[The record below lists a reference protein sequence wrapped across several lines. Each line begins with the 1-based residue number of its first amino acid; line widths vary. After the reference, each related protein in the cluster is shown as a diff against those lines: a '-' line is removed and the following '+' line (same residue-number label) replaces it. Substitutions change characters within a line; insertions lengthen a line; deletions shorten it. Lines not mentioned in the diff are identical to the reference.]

1 MLTEEI
7 TTNALRLSAVDRI
20 YLAEAL
26 LESLDITDSQV
37 EKKWIDESEK
47 RYHAYKEGQIKGMPL
62 EQVCSKIQK

>member
-37 EKKWIDESEK
+37 EKNGSMNRKSDTTLTK
-47 RYHAYKEGQIKGMPL
+47 KVR
-62 EQVCSKIQK
+62 